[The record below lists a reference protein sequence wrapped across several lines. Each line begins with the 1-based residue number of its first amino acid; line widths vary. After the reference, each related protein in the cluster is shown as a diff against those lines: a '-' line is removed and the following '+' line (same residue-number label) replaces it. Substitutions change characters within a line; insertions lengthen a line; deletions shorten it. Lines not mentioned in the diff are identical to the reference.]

1 MDKILIRDLAV
12 TTIVGTLEK
21 ERVTPRTV
29 LFNLE
34 LALDLA
40 PAGRSDDLCC
50 SVNYQQVAKRLT
62 ELGRE
67 SKFFLIE
74 ALAERACALILEEFP
89 AVETV
94 KLTLDKPG
102 ALSEAA
108 SVAVSIERRRVP
120 VFAAKRG
127 QS

>member
-34 LALDLA
+34 LALNLA

-50 SVNYQQVAKRLT
+50 SVNYQQVARRLT

-120 VFAAKRG
+120 DFVEQRER
-127 QS
+127 S

>member
-34 LALDLA
+34 LALSLA
-40 PAGRSDDLCC
+40 RAGRSDDLCC
-50 SVNYQQVAKRLT
+50 SVNYQQVARRLT

-94 KLTLDKPG
+94 KPTLDKPG

-120 VFAAKRG
+120 DFVEQRER
-127 QS
+127 S